1 MELIQ
6 TKNNDYNSLLTF
18 KTYLFNEK
26 EHPRKDIEICF
37 DIPFYKD
44 ESMDFHCFTKD
55 LTLPQEMRLMFM
67 GVDEEQIKE
76 IKENYYIIVTCVH
89 E

>member
-1 MELIQ
+1 MKLIQ
-6 TKNNDYNSLLTF
+6 TKNTDYNSLLTF
-18 KTYLFNEK
+18 KTYLFDEK
-26 EHPRKDIEICF
+26 ESPQKDIEICF

-44 ESMDFHCFTKD
+44 ESVDFNCFSKD

-76 IKENYYIIVTCVH
+76 IKHSEYVIVTCVH